1 MYMKTS
7 RVCSLCEVRARGAVG
22 YCSQCEASARAP
34 RAPEVFEEAL
44 ARVVHR
50 GLPVKAQFSPRIY
63 AQLPTIT
70 GTISKVEIIWKGLVV
85 TQVPAGEPFD
95 VKMYYSAYNPGG
107 GRWEIA
113 GTVSDIDGTLV
124 NYEIAQT
131 SILGGNNLGGQ
142 VTLNKYGSLVMPSN
156 PVTLRVKLWGHPYIP
171 STPPDS
177 SLWWPN

>member
-1 MYMKTS
+1 MYMQTS
-7 RVCSLCEVRARGAVG
+7 RVCGLCEVRARGAVG
-22 YCSQCEASARAP
+22 YCSHCHVGAE
-34 RAPEVFEEAL
+34 APEVFEEAL
-44 ARVVHR
+44 SKAVKR
-50 GLPVKAQFSPRIY
+50 GLPVKAEFSPLIY

-70 GTISKVEIIWKGLVV
+70 GNISKVEIIWKGLVV
-85 TQVPAGEPFD
+85 TEVPSGELFD
-95 VKMYYSAYNPGG
+95 VKMYYTAYNPGG

-113 GTVSDIDGTLV
+113 GTVSDIDGTLR

-131 SILGGNNLGGQ
+131 SILGGNSLGGQ
-142 VTLNKYGSLVMPSN
+142 VTLNKYGSMVMPSN